1 MKIKKSIIIC
11 TFLLIAIFL
20 ETLSVADTFDLL
32 EMSEKLD
39 QADKEDFLTAIDKA
53 NTCTRQHNFT
63 CTDIQLTK
71 ASKLANGSRDQ
82 QTLLSVRESMVNE
95 KNMML
100 KEQQRIA
107 EEDRK
112 AHAAQAERL
121 RQQQAA
127 ADKSNDFQW
136 GKAAAL
142 LGGSMIGGLDK
153 LSSDV
158 QAKVIT
164 GILKDSAGGQEG
176 INNFTEVA
184 NSRSNTNKPT
194 SSNYNNAIVQSQ
206 KQSATSNT
214 VESSKSGRKPVI
226 VADPNPYRDDLD
238 WHDVGGSSTLT
249 TRKGACDQARA
260 RADTHMDRL
269 KTVENPSI
277 VIAVSPCVCFD
288 NFQAFGMIDDKTITC
303 HVYIKTKGVKRSG
316 PASGT
321 AR

>member
-1 MKIKKSIIIC
+1 MKKKSI
-11 TFLLIAIFL
+11 TVFAFLLTAAFCGVSL
-20 ETLSVADTFDLL
+20 LGSDTFDLL

-39 QADKEDFLTAIDKA
+39 QADKQDFLMTVDKA
-53 NTCTRQHNFT
+53 NICTRQHNFK

-82 QTLLSVRESMVNE
+82 QTLLSVRKNMANE

-100 KEQQRIA
+100 KEQQRIM

-112 AHAAQAERL
+112 AQAAQAERF
-121 RQQQAA
+121 RRQQAA

-142 LGGSMIGGLDK
+142 LGGSMIGRLDK

-194 SSNYNNAIVQSQ
+194 SSNEKNLKTPDIDESWKKCGPNKTCRIGDGLVEFCSGPPKGNMCKSECQMDSLVIYHDTRLSNNAAYIPGNY
-206 KQSATSNT
+206 KCPKGTC
-214 VESSKSGRKPVI
+214 
-226 VADPNPYRDDLD
+226 
-238 WHDVGGSSTLT
+238 DVVNS
-249 TRKGACDQARA
+249 CD
-260 RADTHMDRL
+260 
-269 KTVENPSI
+269 
-277 VIAVSPCVCFD
+277 
-288 NFQAFGMIDDKTITC
+288 
-303 HVYIKTKGVKRSG
+303 
-316 PASGT
+316 
-321 AR
+321 